1 VPIVTVCN
9 SDLNQDLQIL
19 EYVIENYKISLTL
32 PIFHHHHDKK
42 FI

>member
-19 EYVIENYKISLTL
+19 EYVIENYKISPTL
-32 PIFHHHHDKK
+32 PIFHHPDKK
-42 FI
+42 FL